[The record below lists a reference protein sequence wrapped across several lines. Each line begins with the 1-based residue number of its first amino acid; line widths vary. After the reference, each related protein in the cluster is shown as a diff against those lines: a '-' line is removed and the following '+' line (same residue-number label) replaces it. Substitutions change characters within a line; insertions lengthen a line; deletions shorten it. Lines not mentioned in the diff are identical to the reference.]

1 MRELARYLLRVANKD
16 RYSPRD
22 VQRVAE
28 TIRKILGSRESA
40 SHFRV
45 STDAL
50 EFNIFAKSEGELD
63 DRKRLLTQNQF
74 KVVNMKLLDTPP
86 KTVDKDEAF
95 SEGVQL
101 FNEERFWECHESL
114 EQAWHVSKGVER
126 DAIQSMILTAA
137 AFVHYQ
143 KGEDEI
149 CLSILKRARA
159 KLTSVKD
166 SNIIDMEG
174 LEKNIDE
181 ILGSKVI
188 RLFKLRMSR
197 D

>member
-1 MRELARYLLRVANKD
+1 LARYLLRVANKD

-22 VQRVAE
+22 VKRVAE
-28 TIRKILGSRESA
+28 IIRKILGARESA

-50 EFNIFAKSEGELD
+50 EFNVFPKNETELD

-74 KVVNMKLLDTPP
+74 NIVNVKLLDTPT

-95 SEGVQL
+95 SEGVHL
-101 FNEERFWECHESL
+101 FNEERFWECHEAL
-114 EQAWHVSKGVER
+114 EQAWHISKGVER
-126 DAIQSMILTAA
+126 DAIQSIILTAA

-159 KLTSVKD
+159 KLTSVKEP
-166 SNIIDMEG
+166 NIIDMEG

-181 ILGSKVI
+181 ILDSKVI